1 MDQASV
7 RYIVDDVEAAV
18 AFYTEL
24 LGFEVEMHPGP
35 GFAALAR
42 GPLRLLVNAAEG
54 PGGAAQATP
63 DGRVPAPGG
72 WCRFQLTVTDLDA
85 EVERLTNAGGRFR
98 NEIVTGRGGSQ
109 ILLED
114 PSGNAIELF
123 EPAAG

>member
-7 RYIVDDVEAAV
+7 RYIVHDVEAAV
-18 AFYTEL
+18 AFYRDL

-42 GPLRLLVNAAEG
+42 GPLRLLLNAPGG
-54 PGGAAQATP
+54 PGGAAQPTP
-63 DGRVPAPGG
+63 DGRTPEPGG
-72 WCRFQLTVTDLDA
+72 WCRFQLTVSDLQA
-85 EVERLTNAGGRFR
+85 EVERLTDAGGRFR

-109 ILLED
+109 VLLED

-123 EPAAG
+123 QPAAG

>member
-7 RYIVDDVEAAV
+7 RYIVHDVEAAV
-18 AFYTEL
+18 AFYRDL

-42 GPLRLLVNAAEG
+42 GPVRLLLNAPAG
-54 PGGAAQATP
+54 PGGAAQPTP
-63 DGRVPAPGG
+63 DGRVPEPGG
-72 WCRFQLTVTDLDA
+72 WCRFQLTVADLET

-98 NEIVTGRGGSQ
+98 SEIVTGRGGSQ
-109 ILLED
+109 VLLED

-123 EPAAG
+123 QPNAG

>member
-7 RYIVDDVEAAV
+7 RYIVHDVEAAV
-18 AFYTEL
+18 AFYRDL

-42 GPLRLLVNAAEG
+42 GPVRLLLNAPAG
-54 PGGAAQATP
+54 PGGSAQPTP
-63 DGRVPAPGG
+63 DGRVPEPGG
-72 WCRFQLTVTDLDA
+72 WCRFQLTVADLET

-98 NEIVTGRGGSQ
+98 SEIVTGRGGSQ
-109 ILLED
+109 VLLED

-123 EPAAG
+123 QPNAG